1 MPAGGPGRRRR
12 PPGIPLVEM
21 KNRVPEGTRAR
32 ANVAADALGITLAHY
47 IELLVQ
53 RDAFDDTGRPL
64 WADEVFGPSPDPLP
78 EMGRTNAA

>member
-1 MPAGGPGRRRR
+1 
-12 PPGIPLVEM
+12 M
-21 KNRVPEGTRAR
+21 KNRVPESTRAR

-64 WADEVFGPSPDPLP
+64 WADDVFGPSQEPIPG
-78 EMGRTNAA
+78 MGRTNAA